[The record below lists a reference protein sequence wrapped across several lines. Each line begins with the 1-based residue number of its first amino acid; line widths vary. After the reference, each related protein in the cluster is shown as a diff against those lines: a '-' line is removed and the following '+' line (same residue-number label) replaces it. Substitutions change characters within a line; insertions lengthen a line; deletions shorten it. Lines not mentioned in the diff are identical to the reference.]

1 MLYQNEIIGG
11 LLIGFAS
18 ALPLLY
24 EGRIAG
30 VSGYA
35 AAALRPKSSDGRT
48 GLIFGIGL
56 IVGGLLWRFGGG
68 ELPDPGLPKLSYFT
82 WAIAGLLVGFGS
94 RLGGGCTS
102 GHGVCGIGRMSPR
115 SLVSVLIFMGVAMLT
130 TFLMRSF
137 V

>member
-1 MLYQNEIIGG
+1 MPYQNEIIGG

-24 EGRIAG
+24 EGRITG

-35 AAALRPKSSDGRT
+35 ASALRPKSSDGRT
-48 GLIFGIGL
+48 GLIFVIGL
-56 IVGGLLWRFGGG
+56 IVGGLLWRLSGGQV
-68 ELPDPGLPKLSYFT
+68 PDSVLPKLSYFT
-82 WAIAGLLVGFGS
+82 RALAGLLVGFGS

-115 SLVSVLIFMGVAMLT
+115 SLVSVLIFMGTAMLT

-137 V
+137 I